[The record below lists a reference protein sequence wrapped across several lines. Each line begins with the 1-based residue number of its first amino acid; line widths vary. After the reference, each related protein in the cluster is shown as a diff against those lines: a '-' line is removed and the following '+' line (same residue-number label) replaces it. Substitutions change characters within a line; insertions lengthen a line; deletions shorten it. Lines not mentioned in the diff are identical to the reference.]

1 MVVSGKTTDYGSVK
15 QVSLVFKD
23 DTTNQ
28 LTQSV
33 TIYHKDTNEVEV
45 ISVQP
50 VEQPVDS
57 TPGEEGEESVDTVEE
72 QADVEEPEVAICI
85 KPAPIVTVPQVL
97 ISEVIK
103 TDKVFEKIVT
113 DIQKSETVFS
123 QVIPVS
129 VQVEKIDE
137 VVSKYVTVM
146 EAEGTKKEIVTL
158 YNSDTEVSS
167 TISTKE
173 ISKDV
178 VQTYSKE
185 ETTSTGE
192 VVYRSNNVAELKTK
206 FNDFRFVLEET
217 QVVTQGAVSYTHLT
231 LPTIYSV

>member
-1 MVVSGKTTDYGSVK
+1 
-15 QVSLVFKD
+15 
-23 DTTNQ
+23 
-28 LTQSV
+28 
-33 TIYHKDTNEVEV
+33 
-45 ISVQP
+45 
-50 VEQPVDS
+50 
-57 TPGEEGEESVDTVEE
+57 
-72 QADVEEPEVAICI
+72 
-85 KPAPIVTVPQVL
+85 
-97 ISEVIK
+97 
-103 TDKVFEKIVT
+103 
-113 DIQKSETVFS
+113 
-123 QVIPVS
+123 
-129 VQVEKIDE
+129 
-137 VVSKYVTVM
+137 M

-217 QVVTQGAVSYTHLT
+217 QVVTQGVDL
-231 LPTIYSV
+231 